1 MIVKKGGVMGKTI
14 KTDMLKVRITPDL
27 KSKIQAAAEAENRT
41 VSGYIV
47 NLIMRDIAKKQKSV
61 ELKTGRKNMTIAERA
76 DV

>member
-1 MIVKKGGVMGKTI
+1 MEKTV

-27 KSKIQAAAEAENRT
+27 KAKIQAAADADNRT

-61 ELKTGRKNMTIAERA
+61 ELIDIST
-76 DV
+76 

>member
-1 MIVKKGGVMGKTI
+1 MEKTV

-27 KSKIQAAAEAENRT
+27 KAKIHAAADAENRT

-47 NLIMRDIAKKQKSV
+47 NLIMRDIAKKQKSG
-61 ELKTGRKNMTIAERA
+61 ELKTGMKNMTIAERA

>member
-1 MIVKKGGVMGKTI
+1 MGKTI

-27 KSKIQAAAEAENRT
+27 KAKIQAAAEAENRT

-47 NLIMRDIAKKQKSV
+47 NLIMRDIAKKQKYG
-61 ELKTGRKNMTIAERA
+61 ELKTGMKNMTIAERA

>member
-1 MIVKKGGVMGKTI
+1 MGKTN

-27 KSKIQAAAEAENRT
+27 KAKIQAAAEAENRT

-47 NLIMRDIAKKQKSV
+47 NLIMRDIAKKQKYG
-61 ELKTGRKNMTIAERA
+61 ELKTGMKNMTIAERA